1 MAQDSVSASVEGD
14 APDSSSGPPADP
26 RPIVGIGA
34 SAGGVEALQTFFAAV
49 PADPQMAF
57 VVVLHLGEH
66 QESRLTEVLQQETSL
81 PMEKIEDGTAV
92 QAGHGYVIPSG
103 RRLTI
108 EDGRLRLAELE
119 EGTGT
124 STIDHFFRSLAADQ
138 GDNAVGVVLSGTGT
152 DGTLGLRSVKEAS
165 GVTLVQAPEEAAHD
179 HMPQSAIATGLIDVT
194 GPAGVLAD
202 KLLEYRD
209 NAGVVQ
215 LPEAPEA
222 LDQTDRSVL
231 QKIFSRLYAQAG
243 HDFSGYK
250 RSTVLRR
257 LERRMQIHS
266 VTSLEAY
273 LRLLRDSDEEIQT
286 LKKDLLITVTNFFRD
301 PAAFE
306 ALEGQVIP
314 EIFDQREA
322 TDTVRV
328 WVPGCATGEEA
339 YSIAM
344 LLLEQADRLDAP
356 PSLQVFATDVEGDA
370 LRVGREGLYP
380 KSIDADVAPERL
392 DQFFRPEED
401 YYRVAPRLR
410 ETIVFAEHDLLTD
423 PPFSDLDLVSC
434 RNLLIYLQP
443 EMQRRALRRIH
454 YGLRDQGHLFLGRSE
469 TVGRQD
475 DLFSVIDQGHNL
487 LRAQMLP
494 EKRVPAPPRS
504 GTPGDPDENLL
515 LSERGD
521 LSGSE
526 EAADV
531 TPSKVA
537 KLHYEALMQDV
548 SGLLVDEDYNVV
560 HLTDRA
566 SEHLVFS
573 GRAPNFNVLDLVP
586 AELRPLLQ
594 TALYRAFEKGESS
607 RYPRVEIAPDE
618 TEDGHTRVMDVTVR
632 GLDASGS
639 RRLAHVRLEE
649 RPTREKEIA
658 SPESAR
664 ETELE
669 TELQRTREQLQT
681 TTEEYEAAT
690 EEMEAA
696 NEELLSM
703 NEELK
708 SKNEEL
714 KQSKEEYQSVNEELK
729 TTNQEL
735 EAKIEALRASNSDL
749 ENLMAATN
757 IATLFL
763 DRDLHIQRFTPQV
776 TELFNIRPPDVGRPL
791 SDFTNRFEHEDL
803 LEDARTVLRTL
814 RPIEREVRRGEDQW
828 FLMRLRPYRTVEEA
842 VEGVVLTFID
852 ISDRRRLERE
862 LIDASERTRR
872 KIGHHLHDALGS
884 DLAGGIMV
892 AESIRKQ
899 LAEDG
904 REEAE
909 RLGEVVEM
917 LKESVETAR
926 NLSHELVPAGIQ
938 DETLAQ
944 ALQYLCEQRD
954 EHSDTQCEC
963 KGNLNE
969 TLPLSREALIHLY
982 RIAQEAITN
991 AHRHG
996 EASRV
1001 EVALEREGESLR
1013 LTVRDDGIGIPEEFK
1028 KTYGGESG
1036 RGSENLGVRSM
1047 RHRANLVGGSL
1058 RIDSDGEWSTVVT
1071 CSLPLRETTRG

>member
-1 MAQDSVSASVEGD
+1 MLFRS
-14 APDSSSGPPADP
+14 
-26 RPIVGIGA
+26 
-34 SAGGVEALQTFFAAV
+34 
-49 PADPQMAF
+49 
-57 VVVLHLGEH
+57 HLGED
-66 QESRLTEVLQQETSL
+66 QESRLTEVLQQETAL
-81 PMEKIEDGTAV
+81 PMERAEDGTAV
-92 QAGHGYVIPSG
+92 RAGHGYVIPSG
-103 RRLTI
+103 HHLTI
-108 EDGRLRLAELE
+108 EDGRLRLAALE
-119 EGTGT
+119 KGAGT

-138 GDNAVGVVLSGTGT
+138 GDHAVGVVLSGTGT
-152 DGTLGLRSVKEAS
+152 DGTLGLRSINEAG
-165 GVTLVQAPEEAAHD
+165 GVTMVQAPADAEHD

-194 GPAGVLAD
+194 GPAGTLAD

-215 LPEAPEA
+215 LPEEPEA
-222 LDQTDRSVL
+222 LDQTDRSAL
-231 QKIFSRLYAQAG
+231 QKIFSRLYTQAG

-273 LRLLRDSDEEIQT
+273 LRLLRDNEDEIQT

-306 ALEGQVIP
+306 ALEEQVIP
-314 EIFDQREA
+314 EMFERREA
-322 TDTVRV
+322 TDSVRV

-380 KSIDADVAPERL
+380 KSIDADVSPERL
-392 DQFFRPEED
+392 DQFFRMEED

-410 ETIVFAEHDLLTD
+410 EKIVFAEHDLLTD

-443 EMQRRALRRIH
+443 EMQRRALQRIH
-454 YGLRDQGHLFLGRSE
+454 YGLRDEGYLFLGRSE
-469 TVGRQD
+469 TIGQQA
-475 DLFSVIDQGHNL
+475 DLFSTIDQSHNL
-487 LRAQMLP
+487 LRARALP
-494 EKRVPAPPRS
+494 KERVPTPPLSVAS
-504 GTPGDPDENLL
+504 GELDEDLL
-515 LSERGD
+515 LSERD
-521 LSGSE
+521 PLSGSE
-526 EAADV
+526 DPTDV
-531 TPSKVA
+531 VPSEMA
-537 KLHYEALMQDV
+537 QLHYEALMQDV

-566 SEHLVFS
+566 SEHLVFRE
-573 GRAPNFNVLDLVP
+573 RAPNFNVLDLAP
-586 AELRPLLQ
+586 KELRPLLQ
-594 TALYRAFEKGESS
+594 TALYRVFEKGESS

-618 TEDGHTRVMDVTVR
+618 TEDGHPRIMDVSVR
-632 GLDASGS
+632 RLDASGP

-649 RPTREKEIA
+649 RPTREEGTA
-658 SPESAR
+658 SLESVR

-714 KQSKEEYQSVNEELK
+714 KQSKEEHQSVNEELK

-735 EAKIEALRASNSDL
+735 EAKIEELRAANSAL
-749 ENLMAATN
+749 ENLMAATD

-791 SDFTNRFEHEDL
+791 SDFTRRFEHGGL
-803 LEDARTVLRTL
+803 IEDARSVLRTL
-814 RPIEREVRRGEDQW
+814 EPIEREVRQGEDRW
-828 FLMRLRPYRTVEEA
+828 FLLRLRPYRTVEET
-842 VEGVVLTFID
+842 VEGVVLTFVD
-852 ISDRRRLERE
+852 ISDRRQLERE

-884 DLAGGIMV
+884 DLAGGMMV
-892 AESIRKQ
+892 AESVRKQ
-899 LAEDG
+899 LARDG
-904 REEAE
+904 REEAD
-909 RLGEVVEM
+909 RLGEVIEM
-917 LKESVETAR
+917 LKESVDTAR
-926 NLSHELVPAGIQ
+926 NLSHELAPAGLQ
-938 DETLAQ
+938 EDTLAQ
-944 ALQYLCEQRD
+944 SLQHLCEQRD
-954 EHSDTQCEC
+954 EQSDTQCQF
-963 KGNLNE
+963 KGNPEE
-969 TLPLSREALIHLY
+969 TLPLRTETAIHLY
-982 RIAQEAITN
+982 RIAQEAVMN
-991 AHRHG
+991 AYRHA

-1001 EVALEREGESLR
+1001 EVSLKREGGVLQMQ
-1013 LTVRDDGIGIPEEFK
+1013 VRDDGIGLPEKFK
-1028 KTYGGESG
+1028 ETSG
-1036 RGSENLGVRSM
+1036 QDAEGIGLRSM
-1047 RHRANLVGGSL
+1047 RHRANLIGGSL
-1058 RIDSDGEWSTVVT
+1058 RIDTDGEWSTVVT
-1071 CSLPLRETTRG
+1071 CSLPLQEETRSEQS